1 MPEIKTVEV
10 VVNKKWYMSRTLYIN
25 LIAVVVII
33 VQSSI
38 GVELLPVEY
47 QSIIVALLNMLTR
60 TMTNTNITL

>member
-1 MPEIKTVEV
+1 MPEIKTVEE